1 MRTLTNLSCLNQDKE
16 RKDTAM
22 KHVLVSLLV
31 HREKK
36 LLSFFFLLIHCKCNP
51 LPACK
56 FAFSISQDD
65 TANLY
70 DPNPQVE
77 VRTNRNKAS
86 FHSSAKSRAYNLV
99 VALSLSSKPASH
111 FAINTEGVHTSSQEG
126 ESRQPGVHTWGNE
139 HFTGSF
145 NLCNPTC
152 TLSPCCLAVTL
163 WYSACRQ
170 FRHWLENQGAAL
182 ARHPLN

>member
-1 MRTLTNLSCLNQDKE
+1 
-16 RKDTAM
+16 M

-31 HREKK
+31 HRKK
-36 LLSFFFLLIHCKCNP
+36 KTTLLFLLFNSLQVQPIACVPSLFPKMTLQLCMIPIPMSKLEQIKRRLASIHQQDTEHIISSFFLK
-51 LPACK
+51 K
-56 FAFSISQDD
+56 K
-65 TANLY
+65 T
-70 DPNPQVE
+70 
-77 VRTNRNKAS
+77 
-86 FHSSAKSRAYNLV
+86 YNLV
-99 VALSLSSKPASH
+99 VALSLSTKPASH